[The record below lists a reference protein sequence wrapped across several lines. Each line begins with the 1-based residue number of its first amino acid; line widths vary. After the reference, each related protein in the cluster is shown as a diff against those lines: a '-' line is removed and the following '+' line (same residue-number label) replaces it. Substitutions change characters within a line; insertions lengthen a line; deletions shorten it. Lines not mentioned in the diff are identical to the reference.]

1 IIDELGIQEAVKMA
15 MEGALK
21 QVEDMIK
28 CKADYLIVDGS
39 NVSTISGYRM
49 EKIKSGDIKHYSISS
64 ASILAKVTRDRFM
77 KEISKEY
84 PDYLFEKH
92 VGYGTKQHIE
102 LLRKYGPCAI
112 HRKSFS
118 PVKQLLVKD
127 L

>member
-1 IIDELGIQEAVKMA
+1 
-15 MEGALK
+15 
-21 QVEDMIK
+21 
-28 CKADYLIVDGS
+28 
-39 NVSTISGYRM
+39 
-49 EKIKSGDIKHYSISS
+49 
-64 ASILAKVTRDRFM
+64 M